1 MFRGVVVP
9 MITPFKENYEIDF
22 DALEW
27 LVSHLIKGGV
37 NAIFPNSSTGESPSL
52 SPDERRR
59 LIQKVVELVSGRTK
73 VLPGIGGIS
82 TLEVI
87 ELGRFVKDVGAD
99 GGIAITPYFFKLS
112 PKELKTHYS
121 NVATALD
128 MPIII
133 YHYPALTGI
142 TLPVETVVE
151 LALEHS
157 NIVGIKVTYDSAAYL
172 KRLINE
178 VKAVRKDF
186 SIFSGLDYLMLTNLM
201 FGGDGCVGSL
211 SNLTPKLH
219 REIYNTWVSGDLVK
233 AYSLYMK
240 LYRLTRL
247 LEISPTTVAA
257 VKAAL
262 ALAETPVKP
271 VVRPPLSGV
280 NEDFKKVARELIKE
294 LLDFIF

>member
-1 MFRGVVVP
+1 

-27 LVSHLIKGGV
+27 LVDHLIRGGV

-52 SPDERRR
+52 STDERRR
-59 LIQKVVELVSGRTK
+59 LIQKVVELAGGKTK
-73 VLPGIGGIS
+73 ILPGIGGIS

-87 ELGRFVKDVGAD
+87 ELGRFVRDVGAD

-112 PKELKTHYS
+112 PKELKTHYG
-121 NVATALD
+121 NVAAAVD
-128 MPIII
+128 MPVII

-151 LALEHS
+151 LALEYS
-157 NIVGIKVTYDSAAYL
+157 NIVGIKVTYDSVAYL

-186 SIFSGLDYLMLTNLM
+186 SVFSGLDYLMLTNLM
-201 FGGDGCVGSL
+201 LGGDGCVGSL
-211 SNLTPKLH
+211 SNLTPRLH
-219 REIYNTWVSGDLVK
+219 KGIYDAWVSGDLIK
-233 AYSLYMK
+233 AYDLYMK
-240 LYRLTRL
+240 LYKLTRL
-247 LEISPTTVAA
+247 LEISPTTVAS

-271 VVRPPLSGV
+271 VLRPPLSGV
-280 NEDFKKVARELIKE
+280 SEDFKKAARELIKE
-294 LLDFIF
+294 LSSFIF